1 MFIRTS
7 LERTLQVI
15 HQEPTRDKVRAT
27 AYTAYSLENAI
38 YSKFPAQF
46 KKSLGLFNLE
56 LPIFPRA
63 LWVP

>member
-38 YSKFPAQF
+38 YSKFPA
-46 KKSLGLFNLE
+46 
-56 LPIFPRA
+56 
-63 LWVP
+63 